1 MIDNK
6 ATDTIKTVMD
16 IIDEVRRMLIN
27 VDKII
32 YVCEMGDKAC
42 IRYSNTD
49 EAWGI
54 VQTAES
60 FDEICQML
68 KKGDAE

>member
-1 MIDNK
+1 MTKFIEVND
-6 ATDTIKTVMD
+6 IKYSD
-16 IIDEVRRMLIN
+16 RMLIN

-32 YVCEMGDKAC
+32 YICEMGDKAC

-68 KKGDAE
+68 KKGGAE

>member
-1 MIDNK
+1 MTKFIEVN
-6 ATDTIKTVMD
+6 D
-16 IIDEVRRMLIN
+16 INYSDRMLIN

-60 FDEICQML
+60 FAEICQML
-68 KKGDAE
+68 KKGGAE